1 MMYQIAIAEFAV
13 NVARG
18 LFTLTLG
25 MLLYKLTGN
34 LWAFTLVYVSEF
46 LASFLLQGFAGS
58 AADRFGARKV
68 LLATLSLL
76 VSALTIFCVSFR
88 ESVLS
93 PVALTGVALAM
104 NFSRP
109 FIVNAM
115 FVLTAEIAE
124 AGSMKVERVTSALSI
139 ASQSGQILGM
149 VLAGIVIESQFQA
162 YLIPVTTIGFALAFA
177 AYLSGAPR
185 RDHGPASGHADA
197 RYGRSSVRWFE
208 ALSHIRANPRLAL
221 CIAFGSLDFVTIAI
235 FNLLLAP
242 VVSLNYGNEGRWL
255 TIIDVS
261 FALGAIA
268 GGLFVLRSEM
278 LKNRFAYS
286 LYSLSSAALLFLL
299 YAIDAWAPLVVGS
312 ILAHG
317 FLLTLSV
324 VGWSSSIQDLSPDW
338 LKGRISAARNI
349 AISILVSLA
358 VTGISFVNDFS
369 TLAGLY
375 VAAALALALLFATI
389 PFFLRFRRR
398 DAEAGKVEEFGGAE
412 AENHAA

>member
-1 MMYQIAIAEFAV
+1 MYQIAIAELAV

-58 AADRFGARKV
+58 AADSFGARKV
-68 LLATLSLL
+68 LLVTLSLL
-76 VSALTIFCVSFR
+76 VSALAILCVSLG
-88 ESVLS
+88 ENVLS
-93 PVALTGVALAM
+93 PVALTGVALAV

-109 FIVNAM
+109 FIVNAV
-115 FVLTAEIAE
+115 FVLTAEIAK
-124 AGSMKVERVTSALSI
+124 ARSVKVERVTGALSV
-139 ASQSGQILGM
+139 ATQSGQILGM
-149 VLAGIVIESQFQA
+149 VLAGVAIESQLQA
-162 YLIPVTTIGFALAFA
+162 YVIPVTTVGFAIAFA

-185 RDHGPASGHADA
+185 RDPGLA
-197 RYGRSSVRWFE
+197 GRHPTAEGDRAPVRWFD
-208 ALSHIRANPRLAL
+208 AFKYIRENPRLAL

-261 FALGAIA
+261 FAVGAIA
-268 GGLFVLRSEM
+268 GGIFVLRSKM

-286 LYSLSSAALLFLL
+286 LCSLSSAAVLFML
-299 YAIDAWAPLVVGS
+299 YAVDAPPILVVGS
-312 ILAHG
+312 ILAYG

-338 LKGRISAARNI
+338 LKGRISAVRNI
-349 AISILVSLA
+349 AMSICVALA

-375 VAAALALALLFATI
+375 VAAIMAFVLMLATI
-389 PFFLRFRRR
+389 PFFLRLRGR
-398 DAEAGKVEEFGGAE
+398 DVEAGGVDEFGGAE
-412 AENHAA
+412 AENLAA